1 MTVRVGSLAG
11 FCFGVKRAVDYLD
24 ALLSQKKE
32 NDRVYTLGHLIH
44 NTDVVEDFAA
54 RGAVAV
60 EEKDAKA
67 LAESATEASH
77 VHIVLRAHGVE
88 RALFS
93 ALTAVSE
100 NNPYFHLHDM
110 TCPFVEK
117 IHRFAKNETATD
129 VPLVVFGDAEH
140 PEVKGI
146 VSYALGKAYTVK
158 SVDDCKNLIESGK
171 VDPTKEL
178 IVVAQTT
185 KSTNLWK
192 KIQLFF
198 KKVCTNAKIF
208 DTICSVTENRQEEA
222 TRLALECDHVIVV
235 GGRTSANTKSLY
247 ETVKGVNPNA
257 TLCESAADLCGDFSR
272 CRIIG
277 ITAGASTPRYIIE
290 EVKQKMSEIKEIKEE
305 VNFADMLEDSLKTL
319 NTGDIVTGVII
330 AINATEIHV
339 DLPVKGTGVLS
350 ADEMPID
357 PETGKPVYKVGDEIE
372 AFVVRVSDVEG
383 VVGLSRKKI
392 ERMSEWKKI
401 MAAAQEGTVLEG
413 KVTDAVKGGV
423 VVSVGFSKVFIPA
436 SQTGVAKDG
445 DYTTLVGT
453 TQQFTII
460 DIDEQ
465 KNRAVGSIK
474 TVLKAKRKEAQE
486 SFWANIEEGQKFE
499 GTVKSLTSYGAFVDL
514 GGVDGM
520 VHVSELSWSRI
531 KNPAEVVS
539 VGDKISVYVKSFD
552 KDKKRI
558 SLGCK
563 TEETNPWTIFTNN
576 YSEGDVA
583 KVTIVGLT
591 PFGAFAEIVADVD
604 GLIHISQIA
613 DKKIGNPADHLT
625 IGQVVDA
632 KIIGIDN
639 EKKKVSLSI
648 RALLVPEEAS
658 ENVAETVE
666 ETEEAGE

>member
-1 MTVRVGSLAG
+1 MTVRVASLAG
-11 FCFGVKRAVDYLD
+11 FCFGVKRAVEHLEH
-24 ALLSQKKE
+24 LLATKRE
-32 NDRVYTLGHLIH
+32 PDRIYTVGQIIH
-44 NTDVVEDFAA
+44 NPQVVERFRARGVQPITEAEALTLA
-54 RGAVAV
+54 RGASVT
-60 EEKDAKA
+60 
-67 LAESATEASH
+67 SG

-88 RALFS
+88 KPLFDALS
-93 ALTAVSE
+93 DIAAD
-100 NNPYFHLHDM
+100 NPYFVLHDM

-117 IHRFAKNETATD
+117 IHRHAERETLHDET
-129 VPLVVFGDAEH
+129 LVVFGDREH

-146 VSYALGKAYTVK
+146 VSYAKGRVLVV
-158 SVDDCKNLIESGK
+158 SNLEECEK
-171 VDPTKEL
+171 LLKEGNISKDSD
-178 IVVAQTT
+178 IVLVAQTT
-185 KSTNLWK
+185 KPINLWK
-192 KIQLFF
+192 KIELFF
-198 KKVCTNAKIF
+198 KKYCTNAKIF
-208 DTICSVTENRQEEA
+208 DTICSVTENRQAEA
-222 TRLALECDHVIVV
+222 VTLARLCDHVIVV

-247 ETVKGVNPNA
+247 ETVRRENPSA
-257 TLCESAADLCGDFSR
+257 TLCECAEEIEGDFSR
-272 CRIIG
+272 CHVIG

-290 EVKQKMSEIKEIKEE
+290 EVKQKMSEIKEIREE
-305 VNFADMLEDSLKTL
+305 ENFAELLESSLKTL
-319 NTGDIVTGVII
+319 NTGDIVTGVITS
-330 AINATEIHV
+330 INTTEIHV
-339 DLPVKGTGVLS
+339 DLSTKGTGVLS

-357 PETGKPVYKVGDEIE
+357 PETGKPAFKVGDEIE
-372 AFVVRVSDVEG
+372 AFVVRVSDLEG

-401 MAAAQEGTVLEG
+401 MAAHSEGTVLEG

-423 VVSVGFSKVFIPA
+423 IVTVGFSKIFIPA

-445 DYTTLVGT
+445 DYSVLVGT
-453 TQQFTII
+453 VQQFAII

-474 TVLKAKRKEAQE
+474 KVLSAKRKEAQE
-486 SFWANIEEGQKFE
+486 NFWATIEEGMKFE

-531 KNPAEVVS
+531 KTPSEVVA
-539 VGDKISVYVKSFD
+539 VGDKLSVFVKSFD
-552 KDKKRI
+552 KEKKRI

-563 TEETNPWTIFTNN
+563 TEENNPWNIFTST

-591 PFGAFAEIVADVD
+591 PFGAFAEIISDVD

-613 DKKIGNPADHLT
+613 DKKIANPADHLT

-648 RALLVPEEAS
+648 RALLVPETA
-658 ENVAETVE
+658 E

>member
-1 MTVRVGSLAG
+1 MTVRVASLAG

-24 ALLSQKKE
+24 SLLKKKGE
-32 NDRVYTLGHLIH
+32 GEVFYTLGELIH
-44 NTDVVEDFAA
+44 NRSVVNSFAE
-54 RGAVAV
+54 RGALAIGVD
-60 EEKDAKA
+60 EA
-67 LAESATEASH
+67 LPLAMSADENRT
-77 VHIVLRAHGVE
+77 VHIVIRAHGIE
-88 RALFS
+88 KSLFDS
-93 ALTAVSE
+93 LSDIARDNSH
-100 NNPYFHLHDM
+100 FHLHDM

-117 IHRFAKNETATD
+117 IHRFAENETAET
-129 VPLVVFGDAEH
+129 VPLIVFGDEEH
-140 PEVKGI
+140 PEVRGI
-146 VSYALGKAYTVK
+146 VSYARGPAFCIRSVGEAENLLNLG
-158 SVDDCKNLIESGK
+158 
-171 VDPTKEL
+171 
-178 IVVAQTT
+178 IVNREFPVVIVAQTT
-185 KSTNLWK
+185 KSTKLWK

-198 KKVCTNAKIF
+198 KKVCTNGKIF
-208 DTICSVTENRQEEA
+208 DTICSVTENRQSEA
-222 TRLALECDHVIVV
+222 IGLARECDHVIVV

-247 ETVKGVNPNA
+247 ETVRAVNPSA
-257 TLCESAADLCGDFSR
+257 TLCEDASELTADFSR
-272 CRIIG
+272 FGLIG

-290 EVKQKMSEIKEIKEE
+290 EVKQKMSEIKEIREE
-305 VNFADMLEDSLKTL
+305 ENFAELLESSLKTL
-319 NTGDIVTGVII
+319 NTGDIVTGVITSI
-330 AINATEIHV
+330 SSTEIHV
-339 DLPVKGTGVLS
+339 DLSTKGTGILS
-350 ADEMPID
+350 AEEMPIN
-357 PETGKPVYKVGDEIE
+357 PETGKPVFKVGDEIE
-372 AFVVRVSDVEG
+372 AFVVRVSDIEG

-423 VVSVGFSKVFIPA
+423 VISVGFSKVFIPA
-436 SQTGVAKDG
+436 SQTGIAKDG

-474 TVLKAKRKEAQE
+474 TVLKARRKEAQE
-486 SFWANIEEGQKFE
+486 AFWANIEEGQKFE

-531 KNPAEVVS
+531 KNPAEVVA
-539 VGDKISVYVKSFD
+539 VGDKLSVFVKSFD

-563 TEETNPWTIFTNN
+563 TEETNPWTIFTTN

-613 DKKIGNPADHLT
+613 DKKIGNPAEHLS

-648 RALLVPEEAS
+648 RALLVDEEEAETEAS
-658 ENVAETVE
+658 EGE
-666 ETEEAGE
+666 ETAE